1 MLAKAK
7 EGPLI
12 VRDSV
17 EEYDLLIYVNAR
29 DDTGQRQ
36 VVSAR
41 GRVPS
46 NLTFC
51 TDHFIARGV
60 CVDCTQALGHVVYAS

>member
-1 MLAKAK
+1 MFATEEA
-7 EGPLI
+7 PLTA
-12 VRDSV
+12 RSGS
-17 EEYDLLIYVNAR
+17 EEYDLFVYTKAR
-29 DDTGQRQ
+29 DGTGPPR
-36 VVSAR
+36 VLPAH

-60 CVDCTQALGHVVYAS
+60 CIDCTREAGQIIYAS